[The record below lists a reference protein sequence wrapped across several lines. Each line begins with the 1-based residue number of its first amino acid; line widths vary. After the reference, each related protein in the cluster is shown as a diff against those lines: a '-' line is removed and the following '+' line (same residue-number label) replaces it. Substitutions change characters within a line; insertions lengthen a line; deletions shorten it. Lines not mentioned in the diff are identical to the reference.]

1 MMFGGEWYKSFSL
14 DLVDLV
20 CRMLHPTAEKRP
32 TLAEI
37 ASHRWFLT
45 K

>member
-1 MMFGGEWYKSFSL
+1 
-14 DLVDLV
+14 LVDLV
-20 CRMLHPTAEKRP
+20 CRMLHPEGRKRAS
-32 TLAEI
+32 LEEV